1 MRKHWV
7 IPDIHGCARTLHALI
22 EDNIKPTKHD
32 ELYFLGDY
40 IDRGPDSKG
49 VIDMCVKNENYNFI
63 DLDNGVYMD
72 SREGFGNLVALELN
86 SMELAIQHNVE

>member
-1 MRKHWV
+1 MY
-7 IPDIHGCARTLHALI
+7 L
-22 EDNIKPTKHD
+22 
-32 ELYFLGDY
+32 LGDY

-86 SMELAIQHNVE
+86 YRELAIQHNVE

>member
-1 MRKHWV
+1 MY
-7 IPDIHGCARTLHALI
+7 L
-22 EDNIKPTKHD
+22 
-32 ELYFLGDY
+32 LGDY

-49 VIDMCVKNENYNFI
+49 VIDMRVKNENYNFI